1 MKNINLITDEI
12 DQTIKNNY
20 SRKNKKTIRQR
31 YKGMSH
37 GFDKLIRHIKDNF
50 EKEAKEYYKIRSK
63 QDFRLAK
70 IQSNAVKELRNNIKN
85 DDCLNNIKFSIIPIS
100 SFSAKTNLIG
110 ESDLDIGILV
120 SNINED
126 KAVCI
131 SNIFGRIKYI
141 LSDIRNKNSP
151 SKKHWV
157 FQKYINN
164 VEIECKLRDKEGF
177 YEILKM
183 HDYTDKK
190 MSKSDKIYATYGKYL
205 LKKYSKKHYEQFKMI
220 YYCNAGYH
228 GGTKELMYLLV

>member
-1 MKNINLITDEI
+1 MKNINIITDEI
-12 DQTIKNNY
+12 ESTIRNNY
-20 SRKNKKTIRQR
+20 NRKNKKTIRQR
-31 YKGMSH
+31 YKGMSK

-50 EKEAKEYYKIRSK
+50 EKEAKDYYKIRSK
-63 QDFRLAK
+63 QDPRLTK
-70 IQSNAVKELRNNIKN
+70 IQSIAIKQLRNEIKY
-85 DDCLNNIKFSIIPIS
+85 DDCLKNIKFSIIPIS

-131 SNIFGRIKYI
+131 SNILGRIKYI

-177 YEILKM
+177 NEILKM
-183 HDYTDKK
+183 HEYTDKK
-190 MSKSDKIYATYGKYL
+190 MSRSDKIYTTYAKYL
-205 LKKYSKKHYEQFKMI
+205 LKKYSRKHYEQFKMI